1 MQLDFL
7 FSMDFQLILGATFL
21 LLALGIVSFVSG
33 EDSYP
38 QTVLFI
44 GFVLII
50 LSAGA
55 VMYIEN
61 ISMLAKEWVNEKRL
75 SPDVLEGFEKSST
88 IFLFVFPFVTAAIG
102 TNLISEV
109 VTRNFTFRKKLT
121 LSAVLL
127 GLWDMMKITVGLA
140 ILPITVPLGFA
151 IAILFSLN
159 RVLRRWLPVV
169 IDIIGKVSRRT
180 QLVILKVDIIRRN
193 YNRAET

>member
-1 MQLDFL
+1 MQLDLL
-7 FSMDFQLILGATFL
+7 FSMYLQLTLGVIFL
-21 LLALGIVSFVSG
+21 LLALGTVSFVSG

-38 QTVLFI
+38 QTVIFI
-44 GFVLII
+44 GVVLII

-75 SPDVLEGFEKSST
+75 SPDVLEGFEKTST
-88 IFLFVFPFVTAAIG
+88 LFLFVFPFVTAAIG

-109 VTRNFTFRKKLT
+109 VTRNFTFGKKLT
-121 LSAVLL
+121 LSAVLS
-127 GLWDMMKITVGLA
+127 GLWDMMKTTAGLI
-140 ILPITVPLGFA
+140 ILPIIPIA
-151 IAILFSLN
+151 IAIDILFSLN

-180 QLVILKVDIIRRN
+180 QLIILKVDIIRRN
-193 YNRAET
+193 YNRAES